1 MTRRS
6 RVGAGLAVVVLA
18 LAAVSA
24 VAPLSGAQSAGS
36 GAVSVTIGDV
46 DVSPANPTTGTQ
58 VLVTPSINNSG
69 SASGSARVNEVT
81 LRGDGLLATEDS
93 LGRLG
98 AGDSIDVPLSSTFT
112 EPGDHQL
119 SVHVRGLNP
128 DGSVFYV
135 QRSVYV
141 TVDDRSSDVGVSAR
155 TTATNGSTD
164 IQATITQY
172 GTIPIKSGELQVV
185 SNGRIVERAPVAN
198 VSESDS
204 ANVTFDGASI
214 PSGELVIRG
223 EYTLDDEHSTHT
235 TNTTLTYQPQR
246 SADVALTGIEA
257 SGGGTTYTISG
268 DAANLGSADAA
279 SVRVNAV
286 GDGLSANGGYFVG
299 KIETSEFATFDM
311 TVQADSAVDEIP
323 ITVNYSADGQRY
335 SDVVTVDVSGASSG
349 SATPPERAPGQQQN
363 RAPSPS
369 NGASGGGL
377 PLFKIGG
384 AVAVIAIVVV
394 VVRRWRN
401 P

>member
-1 MTRRS
+1 M
-6 RVGAGLAVVVLA
+6 
-18 LAAVSA
+18 
-24 VAPLSGAQSAGS
+24 
-36 GAVSVTIGDV
+36 
-46 DVSPANPTTGTQ
+46 
-58 VLVTPSINNSG
+58 
-69 SASGSARVNEVT
+69 
-81 LRGDGLLATEDS
+81 
-93 LGRLG
+93 
-98 AGDSIDVPLSSTFT
+98 
-112 EPGDHQL
+112 
-119 SVHVRGLNP
+119 
-128 DGSVFYV
+128 
-135 QRSVYV
+135 
-141 TVDDRSSDVGVSAR
+141 GVSAR

-185 SNGRIVERAPVAN
+185 SDGRIVERAPVAN

-223 EYTLDDEHSTHT
+223 EYTST
-235 TNTTLTYQPQR
+235 TNTARTPRTRHSPTNHSAPQTLR
-246 SADVALTGIEA
+246 SLVLRHQV
-257 SGGGTTYTISG
+257 GTTYTISG

-349 SATPPERAPGQQQN
+349 SATSPERAPGQQQK

-377 PLFKIGG
+377 PLFKIG
-384 AVAVIAIVVV
+384 ALSL
-394 VVRRWRN
+394 
-401 P
+401 